1 MGDFASGLADEPVG
15 RDFGLA
21 VENEGSSNACKDLAD
36 KDPCERWVDK
46 ESHTDADDAKET
58 ADGDAGSGAVGID
71 DVGCGECEERMHK
84 SEEEG
89 AEVNNEELLVVDLGE
104 VLGDG
109 SEGGQEDGCHE
120 LNKPK
125 EYDNSIS
132 IGIHYILMRRYGG
145 FHEWVR
151 EDNNKK
157 STTSY
162 MSLAIMVNYLFV
174 RRLVKGIYDCM
185 F

>member
-1 MGDFASGLADEPVG
+1 
-15 RDFGLA
+15 
-21 VENEGSSNACKDLAD
+21 
-36 KDPCERWVDK
+36 
-46 ESHTDADDAKET
+46 
-58 ADGDAGSGAVGID
+58 
-71 DVGCGECEERMHK
+71 MHK

-145 FHEWVR
+145 FHE
-151 EDNNKK
+151 
-157 STTSY
+157 
-162 MSLAIMVNYLFV
+162 
-174 RRLVKGIYDCM
+174 
-185 F
+185 